1 MGALPHL
8 FDHFSLSAFRISAAA
23 SSALVSAVWE
33 GTVLAASVALC
44 LHFVKGISAGIRSFL
59 WMGVLLLIVLLH
71 FVPLFNPMLDQA
83 ASQGKTLH
91 VGIIW
96 SLVLA
101 GVWAILSLV
110 RGAQLVHSIV
120 ALRRIGRRAKPVP
133 VSLEWALL
141 LRANLRSAQ
150 LCTTADVD
158 RPSVIG
164 FFRPRVLI
172 PKSLF
177 EKLSEPELEQILLHE
192 MEHLRRGDDWINFL
206 QKVALALFPLNP
218 VLLWVERRLCIERE
232 LACDDHVL
240 QMTNAR
246 KAYAACL
253 VHLAEHSVLN
263 RGISLALGAWEKQ
276 SELGRRV
283 RRILL
288 RPEGVMAHRPAS
300 TIASALTLAMLG
312 GAIALSR
319 EPQLVSFEPASV
331 LQATAIP
338 VPPLQAYPANAR
350 KIDSAPGLS
359 YAPVTFR
366 DDLRSPHMVE
376 TVYRGQPVS
385 ASQASSKPP
394 QPVSASASRASAIPS
409 PAAKSVSASRSHASA
424 RERLLAET
432 AHPATRHEVTP
443 RAWVVLTDWTVMPEP
458 PQVHLLVSPQ
468 TRSTYAAI
476 PTWNGWLIVQL

>member
-1 MGALPHL
+1 MGQITYLLSHLPVMA
-8 FDHFSLSAFRISAAA
+8 SGISAAA
-23 SSALVSAVWE
+23 SGALVSAVWK
-33 GTVLAASVALC
+33 GTVLAASVAIC
-44 LHFVKGISAGIRSFL
+44 LHFVKGISASIRSIL
-59 WMGVLLLIVLLH
+59 WTGVLLLVVLLH
-71 FVPLFNPMLDQA
+71 FVPLFNPMPGHA
-83 ASQGKTLH
+83 ATPGKTLH
-91 VGIIW
+91 LGLIW
-96 SLVLA
+96 SVAIA
-101 GVWAILSLV
+101 GLWVVFSLIRV
-110 RGAQLVHSIV
+110 AQLMHSIF
-120 ALRRIGRRAKPVP
+120 ALRRIGRRSKPVP
-133 VSLEWALL
+133 VSAEWASL

-150 LCTTADVD
+150 LCTTVDVD

-177 EKLSEPELEQILLHE
+177 EKLSKPELEQILLHE
-192 MEHLRRGDDWINFL
+192 MEHLRRGDDWVNFL

-218 VLLWVERRLCIERE
+218 VLLWVERRLCVERE

-240 QMTNAR
+240 QVTKAR
-246 KAYAACL
+246 KAYATCL

-288 RPEGVMAHRPAS
+288 RPEGVMGRRPAAAV
-300 TIASALTLAMLG
+300 ASALTLAMLG
-312 GAIALSR
+312 AAATLAR
-319 EPQLVSFEPASV
+319 EPQLVSFEPVSA

-338 VPPLQAYPANAR
+338 VSPLQAYPANAH
-350 KIDSAPGLS
+350 KIDSASGPS
-359 YAPVTFR
+359 YTPVVFR
-366 DDLRSPHMVE
+366 DDLRSPHMMQ
-376 TVYRGQPVS
+376 TVYRSQPVS
-385 ASQASSKPP
+385 ASQASSKPA

-409 PAAKSVSASRSHASA
+409 PAAKLVTTNRSHTTA

-432 AHPATRHEVTP
+432 ARPTIHREVAP
-443 RAWVVLTDWTVMPEP
+443 RAWVVLTDWTMMPEP